1 MLDHNCIEK
10 DKSKLNLKIE
20 DSANDSSA
28 VPMASE
34 RQTYNQVLMWEL
46 FHIIFRQ
53 FGCIIYSCKWNE
65 KCIFFVYFQILFPLY
80 EFHMEFD
87 FLYISYDQFY
97 FFITQAI
104 TWHTA
109 KADFESNNMSSHPW
123 TCLTNA
129 ILLIIPLAFSPAA
142 LCIQLIRQAICWN
155 WFADL
160 LAWKSWS
167 DLQFRWLRCLSD

>member
-1 MLDHNCIEK
+1 MIVLRFPWQVRDKPTIRYWCESYSTLSTDSLD
-10 DKSKLNLKIE
+10 
-20 DSANDSSA
+20 
-28 VPMASE
+28 AS
-34 RQTYNQVLMWEL
+34 YI
-46 FHIIFRQ
+46 H
-53 FGCIIYSCKWNE
+53 SCKWNE

-123 TCLTNA
+123 TCQTNA
-129 ILLIIPLAFSPAA
+129 ILLIIPLAFSSAA

>member
-1 MLDHNCIEK
+1 MIVLRFPWQVRDKPTIRYWCESYSILSSDSLDVSYIV
-10 DKSKLNLKIE
+10 
-20 DSANDSSA
+20 ANEMKNVFS
-28 VPMASE
+28 
-34 RQTYNQVLMWEL
+34 
-46 FHIIFRQ
+46 F
-53 FGCIIYSCKWNE
+53 
-65 KCIFFVYFQILFPLY
+65 FQILFPLY

-123 TCLTNA
+123 TCQTNA

-155 WFADL
+155 WFACMKKL
-160 LAWKSWS
+160 IWFAVSLIALFVGLIRLGNLPRANFANYK
-167 DLQFRWLRCLSD
+167 LTN